1 MKYKHIFA
9 KIFITGVL
17 LIIVQTMFQNMGGFL
32 NIISGGAKYL
42 RPFIYAVFIAVLLNP
57 MVDFAEEKL
66 KFKRGMALVVSLIFF
81 LVFTVITLL
90 WFIPNIIDSFEE
102 IIDKFPAFQDRFNEY
117 LEKVFIYLR
126 EKNLL
131 LLDGEEIKQE
141 IQNFFVNN
149 MNNIKNILISVG
161 LNVIDWVMEIFI
173 IFLGAFL
180 ALYFIYDRKYF
191 MDYIKNII
199 FIFYGEKEAEEGL
212 SFLIECKNIFL
223 NYMAGRIII
232 SVIVGLIS
240 FVVMKI
246 ADVPYALLN
255 GVMIGVGNMIPY
267 FGSIAAG
274 VVAFILVLLSN
285 PIKCVYLLLAIII
298 AQNVDGYII
307 GPKIL
312 GKSVGLSSFW
322 IIASVIIMGNI
333 MGTLG
338 MFLGVP
344 IFAILK
350 LIYIRVLKNKREKLK
365 IETKEE
371 N

>member
-1 MKYKHIFA
+1 
-9 KIFITGVL
+9 
-17 LIIVQTMFQNMGGFL
+17 
-32 NIISGGAKYL
+32 
-42 RPFIYAVFIAVLLNP
+42 
-57 MVDFAEEKL
+57 
-66 KFKRGMALVVSLIFF
+66 MALITSLIFF
-81 LVFTVITLL
+81 MIFIVVVLL
-90 WFIPNIIDSFEE
+90 WFVPNIIDSFEE
-102 IIDKFPAFQDRFNEY
+102 IIDKFPAFQERFNEY
-117 LEKVFIYLR
+117 LEDVFIYLR

-141 IQNFFVNN
+141 IQDFFVNN

-161 LNVIDWVMEIFI
+161 LNVIDLIMEIFI

-180 ALYFIYDRKYF
+180 ALYFIYDREYF
-191 MDYIKNII
+191 MKYIKNMI

-212 SFLIECKNIFL
+212 NFLIECKNIFL
-223 NYMAGRIII
+223 NYMVGRIVI
-232 SVIVGLIS
+232 SFIVGLIS

-274 VVAFILVLLSN
+274 VIAFVLVLLSN
-285 PIKCVYLLLAIII
+285 PIKCIYLLLAIII

-350 LIYIRVLKNKREKLK
+350 LIYLRVLKNKKEKARER
-365 IETKEE
+365 IEE
-371 N
+371 NS